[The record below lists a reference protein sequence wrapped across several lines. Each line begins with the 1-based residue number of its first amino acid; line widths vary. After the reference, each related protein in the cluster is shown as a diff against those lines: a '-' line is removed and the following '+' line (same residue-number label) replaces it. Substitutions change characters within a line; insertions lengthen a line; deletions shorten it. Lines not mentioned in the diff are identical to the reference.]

1 MLEVCN
7 MEIKI
12 PLRSPVIDATTE
24 DFNEEAEICV
34 FSDTHDLLV
43 CKENNEK
50 MDDETIFSLW
60 INCGKNKQKA
70 IMFDVEIDELEEF
83 ANSVLKQIE
92 IVRRNYYEQIKFQ
105 TDKGCR
111 V

>member
-1 MLEVCN
+1 M
-7 MEIKI
+7 
-12 PLRSPVIDATTE
+12 PLRGASIDATIE
-24 DFNEEAEICV
+24 DFNENAEVYV

-43 CKENNEK
+43 NKNNEEE
-50 MDDETIFSLW
+50 MDDATIFSMW
-60 INCGKNKQKA
+60 INCGKDKQKA

-83 ANSVLKQIE
+83 ANAVLKQIE
-92 IVRRNYYEQIKFQ
+92 IVRKNYSEQIKFQ